1 MMSER
6 GSEAENQRED
16 GNEKPGRLPYSYRPG
31 SSHRGRPSF
40 CFFASPSQRAPQARQ
55 RIPDSLVFLPGWL
68 GRPDRTCLG
77 DSCRHPPQF
86 PLSAATME
94 QQQQQQQQ
102 KPAKFHC
109 QFAGCNRSYLRSE
122 HLNRHALI
130 HKKGAFLCYL
140 CQRRFTRNDLL
151 NAHLRRHE
159 KRKSASEGSDAAL
172 APLSPSPSASNNSSN
187 LAVVASSSPSDAR
200 SSPAT
205 AEWHLEQQQ
214 SQDVGRRPAA
224 HFPSMAPL
232 TLPSPSPRSDPAGH
246 IHSGGSSSNSNSNSS
261 SSSHGLHPHGPPQ
274 GSMGAVGHLP
284 HLLGQQQQQ
293 QQQHH
298 SHQPY
303 LAMPSPFDDYPWLF
317 HSTSLFDL
325 PSDDYLNL
333 HFGNTA
339 DHTSPPDIYLP
350 SIGSN
355 SPQHEAPQITAL
367 DHERILNHCSDLL
380 NTPLKDHIR
389 MNQILRWA
397 LDYCDIYM
405 PFFHR
410 PTLNLSR
417 SPPVLLLALCSLGA
431 FLSRTQEY
439 YEVGKLLHRHV
450 WSQTIEKPLMSARV
464 EMPFIQTL
472 VVLEH
477 ICTYAM
483 ARHEHEMSEIVHG
496 IIVTLARRNN
506 LMTEGPNREGGSR
519 QSPDVR
525 WREWAQRE
533 SVISRIAHTI
543 FVNDV
548 QYMVYFSH
556 HALLSV
562 GMMKIPLP
570 SRQSLWDAPSAVKW
584 EDEMRQLKKTTRS
597 RYFSLDSAVQSIL
610 SMKDA
615 EHMREVLHWHST
627 PSPLSLHI
635 LIHGITSAIGD
646 AKYRSVSSSSSLVIR
661 ELQRLEFD
669 SALAY
674 WRDQFDQL
682 SGPDQRCQLSW
693 CALVMYD
700 FSAVL
705 LRNNLSDIQ
714 MAAGSAFSSGRTVTP
729 QVAQAAYTRLVSTDP
744 VCHDSYLHALEVVGL
759 CIEEGTGNCS
769 VKPGLGV
776 LLSQPISQPRPLWQT
791 YCAFLGLLV
800 LWARALGLENKEQS
814 RNVSRIGLRQFSL
827 QAIPSTAATILAN
840 MHHREQAQF
849 SAASVEVQVLKS
861 ELRELIGTVSDR
873 LSASSWEISH
883 EAARILTSLV
893 EREGLNYHRR
903 ASSLLQAS
911 RE

>member
-1 MMSER
+1 
-6 GSEAENQRED
+6 
-16 GNEKPGRLPYSYRPG
+16 
-31 SSHRGRPSF
+31 
-40 CFFASPSQRAPQARQ
+40 
-55 RIPDSLVFLPGWL
+55 
-68 GRPDRTCLG
+68 
-77 DSCRHPPQF
+77 
-86 PLSAATME
+86 
-94 QQQQQQQQ
+94 
-102 KPAKFHC
+102 
-109 QFAGCNRSYLRSE
+109 
-122 HLNRHALI
+122 
-130 HKKGAFLCYL
+130 
-140 CQRRFTRNDLL
+140 
-151 NAHLRRHE
+151 
-159 KRKSASEGSDAAL
+159 
-172 APLSPSPSASNNSSN
+172 
-187 LAVVASSSPSDAR
+187 
-200 SSPAT
+200 
-205 AEWHLEQQQ
+205 
-214 SQDVGRRPAA
+214 
-224 HFPSMAPL
+224 
-232 TLPSPSPRSDPAGH
+232 
-246 IHSGGSSSNSNSNSS
+246 
-261 SSSHGLHPHGPPQ
+261 
-274 GSMGAVGHLP
+274 
-284 HLLGQQQQQ
+284 
-293 QQQHH
+293 
-298 SHQPY
+298 
-303 LAMPSPFDDYPWLF
+303 
-317 HSTSLFDL
+317 
-325 PSDDYLNL
+325 
-333 HFGNTA
+333 
-339 DHTSPPDIYLP
+339 
-350 SIGSN
+350 
-355 SPQHEAPQITAL
+355 
-367 DHERILNHCSDLL
+367 
-380 NTPLKDHIR
+380 
-389 MNQILRWA
+389 
-397 LDYCDIYM
+397 
-405 PFFHR
+405 
-410 PTLNLSR
+410 
-417 SPPVLLLALCSLGA
+417 
-431 FLSRTQEY
+431 
-439 YEVGKLLHRHV
+439 
-450 WSQTIEKPLMSARV
+450 
-464 EMPFIQTL
+464 
-472 VVLEH
+472 
-477 ICTYAM
+477 
-483 ARHEHEMSEIVHG
+483 
-496 IIVTLARRNN
+496 
-506 LMTEGPNREGGSR
+506 
-519 QSPDVR
+519 
-525 WREWAQRE
+525 
-533 SVISRIAHTI
+533 
-543 FVNDV
+543 
-548 QYMVYFSH
+548 MVYFSH

-873 LSASSWEISH
+873 LSASSWEICKLDSSSGLFFFFSF
-883 EAARILTSLV
+883 IPIYCLFLFLTWYWYST
-893 EREGLNYHRR
+893 
-903 ASSLLQAS
+903 
-911 RE
+911 

>member
-1 MMSER
+1 
-6 GSEAENQRED
+6 
-16 GNEKPGRLPYSYRPG
+16 
-31 SSHRGRPSF
+31 
-40 CFFASPSQRAPQARQ
+40 
-55 RIPDSLVFLPGWL
+55 
-68 GRPDRTCLG
+68 
-77 DSCRHPPQF
+77 
-86 PLSAATME
+86 ME
-94 QQQQQQQQ
+94 QQQQHHRQQQEQQKNQEQKNQEQ

-159 KRKSASEGSDAAL
+159 KRKSTSESVEQPSTTSDAPSGGQSATL
-172 APLSPSPSASNNSSN
+172 APLSPSPSTN
-187 LAVVASSSPSDAR
+187 LAITNSSPSETK
-200 SSPAT
+200 PAT
-205 AEWHLEQQQ
+205 AAAEWHLDHQNRFDGPAGQPPAVY
-214 SQDVGRRPAA
+214 SDVARPPVS
-224 HFPSMAPL
+224 HFPAMAPL
-232 TLPSPSPRSDPAGH
+232 TLPSPRTDPTSHVYSNHNNHSHSHVSPNGQASTHAPH
-246 IHSGGSSSNSNSNSS
+246 NSIN
-261 SSSHGLHPHGPPQ
+261 
-274 GSMGAVGHLP
+274 HLP
-284 HLLGQQQQQ
+284 QLMSQQQQQ
-293 QQQHH
+293 QQQQQ
-298 SHQPY
+298 QPY
-303 LAMPSPFDDYPWLF
+303 LAMPTPFDDYPWLF

-333 HFGNTA
+333 HFGDTT

-355 SPQHEAPQITAL
+355 SPQYEAPQITTL
-367 DHERILNHCSDLL
+367 DHGKILSQCSDLV
-380 NTPLKDHIR
+380 NTPLKDPIK
-389 MNQILRWA
+389 MNQILHLA
-397 LDYCDIYM
+397 LDYCDVYM

-410 PTLNLSR
+410 PTINLSR
-417 SPPVLLLALCSLGA
+417 LPSVLLLALCSLGA
-431 FLSRTQEY
+431 FLSKTHEF
-439 YEVGKLLHRHV
+439 YELGKLLHKHV

-483 ARHEHEMSEIVHG
+483 ARHEHEMSEIVHS

-506 LMTEGPNREGGSR
+506 LMTESPNREGGTR
-519 QSPDVR
+519 QSPDVK

-533 SVISRIAHTI
+533 SIIRIAHTI

-584 EDEMRQLKKTTRS
+584 EEEMRQLKKTSRS
-597 RYFSLDSAVQSIL
+597 RYLSLDSAVQSIL
-610 SMKDA
+610 SIKDA
-615 EHMREVLHWHST
+615 DHMREVLLWHNT
-627 PSPLSLHI
+627 PNPLSLHI
-635 LIHGITSAIGD
+635 IIHGITSAIGD

-674 WRDQFDQL
+674 WRDQFDHL
-682 SGPDQRCQLSW
+682 SGPDQRCPLSW

-729 QVAQAAYTRLVSTDP
+729 QVAQAAYTRLVSTNP

-759 CIEEGTGNCS
+759 CIEEEPGSSN

-776 LLSQPISQPRPLWQT
+776 LLSQPRPLWQT

-800 LWARALGLENKEQS
+800 LWARALGLENKDQPRNAS
-814 RNVSRIGLRQFSL
+814 RVRPQQFSPQL
-827 QAIPSTAATILAN
+827 APSTAATILAN

-861 ELRELIGTVSDR
+861 ELRELISTVSER
-873 LSASSWEISH
+873 LSASSWEICKPT
-883 EAARILTSLV
+883 ILLAPISV
-893 EREGLNYHRR
+893 
-903 ASSLLQAS
+903 SSNPVS
-911 RE
+911 WCST

>member
-1 MMSER
+1 
-6 GSEAENQRED
+6 
-16 GNEKPGRLPYSYRPG
+16 
-31 SSHRGRPSF
+31 
-40 CFFASPSQRAPQARQ
+40 
-55 RIPDSLVFLPGWL
+55 
-68 GRPDRTCLG
+68 
-77 DSCRHPPQF
+77 
-86 PLSAATME
+86 
-94 QQQQQQQQ
+94 
-102 KPAKFHC
+102 
-109 QFAGCNRSYLRSE
+109 
-122 HLNRHALI
+122 
-130 HKKGAFLCYL
+130 
-140 CQRRFTRNDLL
+140 
-151 NAHLRRHE
+151 
-159 KRKSASEGSDAAL
+159 
-172 APLSPSPSASNNSSN
+172 
-187 LAVVASSSPSDAR
+187 
-200 SSPAT
+200 
-205 AEWHLEQQQ
+205 
-214 SQDVGRRPAA
+214 
-224 HFPSMAPL
+224 
-232 TLPSPSPRSDPAGH
+232 
-246 IHSGGSSSNSNSNSS
+246 
-261 SSSHGLHPHGPPQ
+261 
-274 GSMGAVGHLP
+274 
-284 HLLGQQQQQ
+284 
-293 QQQHH
+293 
-298 SHQPY
+298 
-303 LAMPSPFDDYPWLF
+303 
-317 HSTSLFDL
+317 
-325 PSDDYLNL
+325 
-333 HFGNTA
+333 
-339 DHTSPPDIYLP
+339 
-350 SIGSN
+350 
-355 SPQHEAPQITAL
+355 
-367 DHERILNHCSDLL
+367 
-380 NTPLKDHIR
+380 
-389 MNQILRWA
+389 
-397 LDYCDIYM
+397 
-405 PFFHR
+405 
-410 PTLNLSR
+410 
-417 SPPVLLLALCSLGA
+417 
-431 FLSRTQEY
+431 
-439 YEVGKLLHRHV
+439 
-450 WSQTIEKPLMSARV
+450 
-464 EMPFIQTL
+464 
-472 VVLEH
+472 
-477 ICTYAM
+477 
-483 ARHEHEMSEIVHG
+483 
-496 IIVTLARRNN
+496 
-506 LMTEGPNREGGSR
+506 
-519 QSPDVR
+519 
-525 WREWAQRE
+525 
-533 SVISRIAHTI
+533 
-543 FVNDV
+543 
-548 QYMVYFSH
+548 
-556 HALLSV
+556 
-562 GMMKIPLP
+562 MKIPLP

-759 CIEEGTGNCS
+759 CIEEGTGNGS